1 MFVTLTDA
9 SKGKPYILNPPIEK
23 CKQIGIRSI
32 SMFIGWYNIYEEQS
46 WRWAETN
53 NKRNSIAIK
62 IQPGLY
68 SFSDIVDILTTGQVE
83 GFTITV
89 NRKNGLINMII
100 PTGYEVWLP
109 EVIKY
114 MLGIDDEG
122 WLSAGEYQ
130 GDSAVDFLPKR
141 LLINLR
147 QLSTSNNFENKQQL
161 LEPSQLLCAIPIS
174 SKPFGEY
181 TTINFDNPLFK
192 DLNCTSI
199 NELDFDFK
207 VEWANGKKDKLD
219 NHSPP
224 IDLTLEIK

>member
-1 MFVTLTDA
+1 MFITLTDA
-9 SKGKPYILNPPIEK
+9 SKGKPYSLNPPIEN
-23 CKQIGIRSI
+23 CRQIGIRSI
-32 SMFIGWYNIYEEQS
+32 SLFIGWYNIYTEQS

-53 NKRNSIAIK
+53 NKRNSVAVK

-68 SFSDIVDILTTGQVE
+68 SFSDLVDILTTSQFE

-89 NRKNGLINMII
+89 DQKNGLINMII

-109 EVIKY
+109 ETIRY

-122 WLSAGEYQ
+122 WLSGGEYK
-130 GDSAVDFLPKR
+130 GDHAVDFLPKR
-141 LLINLR
+141 LLIYLK
-147 QLSTSNNFENKQQL
+147 QLSTSNNFENKGQC

-174 SKPFGEY
+174 SKLFGEY

-192 DLNCTSI
+192 DLNCSSI

-207 VEWANGKKDKLD
+207 VEWANGKKDKL
-219 NHSPP
+219 NNQ
-224 IDLTLEIK
+224 LTAH